1 MEQEILD
8 ALKTRFP
15 GVDERTLRRIAANK
29 AKTAKA
35 EDNATTI
42 AEGVTFQHVLDNH
55 GDFRATEATKTAVSN
70 YEKTHGLKDGKQVQG
85 GAPESEPGGDTQPG
99 AGGNDLSKQITAA
112 VTAAVKPLQDEIT
125 ALKSGKV
132 SETRQQKLNA
142 IIGKLPENLR
152 KPYARVSV
160 KDMTDE
166 EFETLATDIT
176 TEVDGLLAEA
186 NAKGAVFGKPSSGGG
201 KVTSGKEPTK
211 EEVDA
216 VAAAMG
222 LK

>member
-8 ALKTRFP
+8 ALKTRYP

-35 EDNATTI
+35 DDNATTI
-42 AEGVTFQHVLDNH
+42 AEGVTFQQVLDSN
-55 GDFRATEATKTAVSN
+55 GDYRATEATKTAVTN
-70 YEKTHGLKDGKQVQG
+70 YEKTHSLKDGQKVQG
-85 GAPESEPGGDTQPG
+85 GEPAIEPNKDTQPG
-99 AGGNDLSKQITAA
+99 TGGNDLASQITAA
-112 VTAAVKPLQDEIT
+112 VSAALKPLQDEIST
-125 ALKSGKV
+125 LKSGKV
-132 SETRQQKLNA
+132 SETRQQKLND

-152 KPYARVSV
+152 KPYTRVPV

-166 EFETLATDIT
+166 EFETLTSEVT
-176 TEVDGLLAEA
+176 TEVDGLLADVD
-186 NAKGAVFGKPSSGGG
+186 AKGAVFGKPSSGNG

-222 LK
+222 L